1 MIQNY
6 TYNYRIYPTEEQKV
20 LLDKHFGCSRFVF
33 NYYLN
38 KEQQHYLNN
47 KENIEAKR
55 VKGFLNY
62 YDNAKD
68 LTTLKQD
75 KVWLKE
81 VNSQMLQATLKHL
94 ESAYRSFFQK
104 RAKFP
109 KFKSKKN
116 RQSFCVPQHLS
127 IEDNKLYIPKFKKG
141 IKINLH
147 RKLIGKFITASIV
160 KTKTNKYFVNITVE
174 LDIKLLS
181 KSKNDIGID
190 FGIKNFLI
198 TSNGEVFDNKHFY
211 KKIESKLKYLQK
223 QVNKKVKGSNNKNKA
238 RLKVA
243 KLFEYISNCKKDY
256 LHKISTQLIHE
267 NQTIYIEDLNVKG
280 MLSNHNLAKSIQEMS
295 WYEFVRLLEYKAKWY
310 GRNLIKIDRFYPS
323 SKTCNHCGYIKQ
335 DLSLKD
341 RFWICPKCNEELDRD
356 YNAAINIL
364 KRGRNCLIKPTELSG
379 SNTEAMK

>member
-6 TYNYRIYPTEEQKV
+6 TYNYRLYPTEEQKV
-20 LLDKHFGCSRFVF
+20 LLDKHFGCSRFIF

-47 KENIEAKR
+47 KEDIEAKR

-68 LTTLKQD
+68 LTTLKQSE
-75 KVWLKE
+75 VWLKE
-81 VNSQMLQATLKHL
+81 VNAQMLQATLKHL
-94 ESAYRSFFQK
+94 ESAYRGFFQK
-104 RAKFP
+104 RTKFP
-109 KFKSKKN
+109 RFKSKKS

-147 RKLIGKFITASIV
+147 RKLIGKFVTASIV
-160 KTKTNKYFVNITVE
+160 KTKANKYFVNITVE
-174 LDIKLLS
+174 LDIKPLP

-211 KKIESKLKYLQK
+211 KKLEPKLKYLQK
-223 QVNKKVKGSNNKNKA
+223 QLSKKVKGSKNKKKA
-238 RLKVA
+238 NLKIA
-243 KLFEYISNCKKDY
+243 ELFEYITNCKKDY
-256 LHKISTQLIHE
+256 LHKISIQLIRE

-280 MLSNHNLAKSIQEMS
+280 MLSNHHLAKSIQEMS

-335 DLSLKD
+335 DLQLKD
-341 RFWICPKCNEELDRD
+341 RFWICPKCNEEIDRD
-356 YNAAINIL
+356 YNAAKNIL
-364 KRGRNCLIKPTELSG
+364 KQGRNCLVKPTELSG

>member
-198 TSNGEVFDNKHFY
+198 ISNGEVFDNKHFY
-211 KKIESKLKYLQK
+211 KKIESKLKYLQR

-280 MLSNHNLAKSIQEMS
+280 MLSNHHLAKSIQEMS

-310 GRNLIKIDRFYPS
+310 GRNLIKIDRLYPS

-335 DLSLKD
+335 DLLLKD

>member
-6 TYNYRIYPTEEQKV
+6 TYNYRIYPTEEQKI
-20 LLDKHFGCSRFVF
+20 LLDKHFDCSRFIF

-47 KENIEAKR
+47 KEDIEAKR

-62 YDNAKD
+62 YDNTKD

-94 ESAYRSFFQK
+94 ESAYRGFFQK
-104 RAKFP
+104 RSNFP
-109 KFKSKKN
+109 RFKSKKN

-127 IEDNKLYIPKFKKG
+127 IEDNKLYIPKFTKG

-147 RKLIGKFITASIV
+147 IKLIGKFVTASIV

-174 LDIKLLS
+174 LDIKPLP

-198 TSNGEVFDNKHFY
+198 TSNDEVFENKHFY
-211 KKIESKLKYLQK
+211 KKIESKLKYLQR
-223 QVNKKVKGSNNKNKA
+223 QMNKKVKGSNNRKKA
-238 RLKVA
+238 KLKVA
-243 KLFEYISNCKKDY
+243 ELFEYINNCKKDY
-256 LHKISTQLIHE
+256 LHKISIQLIRE
-267 NQTIYIEDLNVKG
+267 NQTIYIEDLNIKG
-280 MLSNHNLAKSIQEMS
+280 MISNHHLAKSIQEMS
-295 WYEFVRLLEYKAKWY
+295 WYEFVRLLEYKAKLY

-341 RFWICPKCNEELDRD
+341 RFWICPKCNEEIDRD
-356 YNAAINIL
+356 YNAAKNIL
-364 KRGRNCLIKPTELSG
+364 KQGRNCLVKPMELSG
-379 SNTEAMK
+379 SNTEVMK

>member
-6 TYNYRIYPTEEQKV
+6 TYNYRLYPTEEQKV

-38 KEQQHYLNN
+38 KEKQHYLNN
-47 KENIEAKR
+47 KEDIEAKR

-81 VNSQMLQATLKHL
+81 VNSQMLQATLKYL

-116 RQSFCVPQHLS
+116 RQSFCIPQHLS

-174 LDIKLLS
+174 LNIKLLP

-198 TSNGEVFDNKHFY
+198 TSNSEVFDNKHFY
-211 KKIESKLKYLQK
+211 KKIESKLKYLQR
-223 QVNKKVKGSNNKNKA
+223 QASKKVKGSNNRKKA
-238 RLKVA
+238 NLKVA
-243 KLFEYISNCKKDY
+243 KLFEYINNCKKDY
-256 LHKISTQLIHE
+256 LHKISIQLIRE

-280 MLSNHNLAKSIQEMS
+280 MLSNHHLAKSIQEMS
-295 WYEFVRLLEYKAKWY
+295 WYEFIRLLEYKAKWY

-341 RFWICPKCNEELDRD
+341 RFWICPRCNEELDRD
-356 YNAAINIL
+356 INAAKNIL
-364 KRGRNCLIKPTELSG
+364 KRGRNCLVKPMKLSG

>member
-6 TYNYRIYPTEEQKV
+6 TYNYRIYPTEEQKI

-47 KENIEAKR
+47 KEDIEAKR

-75 KVWLKE
+75 KIWLKE

-211 KKIESKLKYLQK
+211 KKIESKLQYLQR
-223 QVNKKVKGSNNKNKA
+223 QASKKVKGSNNRKKA
-238 RLKVA
+238 NLKVA
-243 KLFEYISNCKKDY
+243 KLFEYINNCKKDY
-256 LHKISTQLIHE
+256 LHKISIQLIRE

-280 MLSNHNLAKSIQEMS
+280 MLSNHHLAKSIQEIS
-295 WYEFVRLLEYKAKWY
+295 WYEFIRLLEYKAKWY

-341 RFWICPKCNEELDRD
+341 RFWICPRCNEELDRD
-356 YNAAINIL
+356 INAAKNIL
-364 KRGRNCLIKPTELSG
+364 KRGRNYFVKPMELSG
-379 SNTEAMK
+379 SNTEVMK